1 MDYLYFYLTF
11 SIIAMLC
18 GKPFTALVLLSGAGI
33 DKLSSVWYFHFTAM
47 DDLQNH
53 QNLFYAVLF
62 LVYTAWFIFLD
73 AFNLKHSAIAV
84 GALALFS
91 GLMTLDATVS
101 PDIETAIYA
110 SYPVIIGLL
119 NALIIIAGFCD
130 DKRISF
136 ANIDRLHSDSKKNN
150 GAGI

>member
-53 QNLFYAVLF
+53 QNLFYAALF
-62 LVYTAWFIFLD
+62 LVYTAWFILLD

-84 GALALFS
+84 GVLALFS
-91 GLMTLDATVS
+91 GVMTLDATVS

-136 ANIDRLHSDSKKNN
+136 ANIDRLHTNSKKNN